1 MNPRSNINKRAFI
14 EIFLI
19 PELKSI
25 IGYKKM
31 LMLIFILFIS
41 LVVIGIGNGS
51 KEYLKE
57 KMNDPVI
64 RFIDVEIP
72 SRFSAN
78 LREEMLDRYRDKNSQ
93 IQWDYT
99 GPYPLSIDYLA
110 FEKTDNS
117 NVILKGT
124 ILDKKDPFYEHMSK
138 TNENILSSD
147 FELYEN
153 NFGIIV
159 TENFLK
165 ELGYEDDPKTKVN
178 ELLNIS
184 HIKYY
189 DKSEKFSVFIPV
201 TGIVKKLRKQF
212 EFMLSHYCY
221 NYLVT
226 NFDAFGFQDEN
237 SRHAEYQRFFIF
249 NPSEKN
255 IEELNVLGLEPI
267 EDISIAHNGQ
277 FGVLFESKQ
286 NNEDILKKVKQSN
299 PKALRV
305 YDFFKTSLPEKKI
318 IKGSDDFY
326 LEKLIARLK
335 LKKRY

>member
-1 MNPRSNINKRAFI
+1 MVIKNAHAYFI
-14 EIFLI
+14 LYIVSCNGIEKDL
-19 PELKSI
+19 
-25 IGYKKM
+25 
-31 LMLIFILFIS
+31 LIFE
-41 LVVIGIGNGS
+41 G
-51 KEYLKE
+51 

-78 LREEMLDRYRDKNSQ
+78 LREEMLDRYRHKNSQ

-212 EFMLSHYCY
+212 EFMLSHCY

-226 NFDAFGFQDEN
+226 NFDAFGFQDETQDT
-237 SRHAEYQRFFIF
+237 RI
-249 NPSEKN
+249 PT
-255 IEELNVLGLEPI
+255 V
-267 EDISIAHNGQ
+267 
-277 FGVLFESKQ
+277 
-286 NNEDILKKVKQSN
+286 
-299 PKALRV
+299 
-305 YDFFKTSLPEKKI
+305 
-318 IKGSDDFY
+318 FY
-326 LEKLIARLK
+326 F
-335 LKKRY
+335 